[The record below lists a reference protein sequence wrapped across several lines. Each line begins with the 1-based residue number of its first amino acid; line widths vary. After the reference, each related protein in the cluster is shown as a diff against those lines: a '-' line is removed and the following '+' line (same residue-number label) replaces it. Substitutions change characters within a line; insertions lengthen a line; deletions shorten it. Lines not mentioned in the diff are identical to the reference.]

1 MNISIPETLKSFVD
15 SRVTSGGFGSHSEYI
30 RALVRKDEQE
40 AAKDEQEAAKDAL
53 RTLIADGLRS
63 PEARPWAQLR
73 DELAA
78 RSVGTAR

>member
-40 AAKDEQEAAKDAL
+40 AAKDAL

>member
-40 AAKDEQEAAKDAL
+40 AAKDAL

-63 PEARPWAQLR
+63 PEGRPWAELR
-73 DELAA
+73 TELAA
-78 RSVGTAR
+78 RTAR

>member
-1 MNISIPETLKSFVD
+1 MTTMNISIPETLKSFVD

-40 AAKDEQEAAKDAL
+40 AAKDAL